1 MSAWPI
7 SLITTASDTPPASRS
22 VAAPCRSPWKVIPP
36 NPCVAADLRQPVEN
50 DAGSQGPPD
59 PVVDDELRLQSDREQ
74 PLGLTRGGAG
84 VPSSRRPGSARSRRE
99 VRDRRR
105 GAIRACGLNRSF
117 PALQVRGCDL
127 GPRG

>member
-50 DAGSQGPPD
+50 DAGSQGPPI
-59 PVVDDELRLQSDREQ
+59 PLSTTSSDCS
-74 PLGLTRGGAG
+74 PIASNL
-84 VPSSRRPGSARSRRE
+84 SA
-99 VRDRRR
+99 
-105 GAIRACGLNRSF
+105 
-117 PALQVRGCDL
+117 
-127 GPRG
+127 